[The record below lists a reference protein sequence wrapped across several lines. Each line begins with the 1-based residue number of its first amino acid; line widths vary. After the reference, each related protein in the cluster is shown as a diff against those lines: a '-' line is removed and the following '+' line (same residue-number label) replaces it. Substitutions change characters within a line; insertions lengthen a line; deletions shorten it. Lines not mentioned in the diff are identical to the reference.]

1 MAEINLLRHYPRAK
15 RKMGKPRSL
24 DPANREAALKFGA
37 EYFDGSREQG
47 YGGYR
52 YDGRWVPIARD
63 IVEHFGLEPGDRV
76 IDVGC
81 AKGFLVKDLMA
92 VCPGLQVYGLD
103 ISEYALTHCEPEA
116 AGRLVRGTADQLPF
130 ASESFQV
137 VLCVNVIH
145 NLERERCVAAL
156 GEVERLAPGRGYVRV
171 DAYQTEA
178 ERQVFLGWVLTAVT
192 FLRPNEWRALMAE
205 AGYTGD
211 YSWTIL
217 EADAE
222 WNDFS
227 CPEAEPDA
235 ARGPEQRES

>member
-1 MAEINLLRHYPRAK
+1 
-15 RKMGKPRSL
+15 MGKPRAL
-24 DPANREAALKFGA
+24 DPANRIAALTFGA
-37 EYFDGSREQG
+37 AYFDGTREQG

-52 YDGRWVPIARD
+52 YDGRWLPIARD
-63 IVEHFGLEPGDRV
+63 IVAHFGLEPGDRV
-76 IDVGC
+76 LDVGC

-92 VCPGLQVYGLD
+92 VCPGLLVYGLD
-103 ISEYALTHCEPEA
+103 ISEYALTHGEPEA

-130 ASESFQV
+130 ASDAFQA

-145 NLERERCVAAL
+145 NLERARCVAAL
-156 GEVERLAPGRGYVRV
+156 REVERLAPGRGYVRV
-171 DAYQTEA
+171 DAYRTEA

-227 CPEAEPDA
+227 CAEAEPDA